1 MTWDLRPPHTGN
13 ARPRVL
19 CVDDEPVILQI
30 LRRLLEVQ
38 GFEPVTCGDPVAAIA
53 LFDDSSFDVVI
64 TDIHM
69 PGMDGLALM
78 KALRA
83 RQPELP
89 VMVVTGHGTVDTAIQ
104 ALREGASGMLV
115 KPFTGEELLGEV
127 RRALAASQMRY
138 EALQYRY
145 LSPVLDSIAL
155 TLSTAIEARN
165 LETGEHCR
173 QLGVLSERMAAVLG
187 RDERQRMTIR
197 IGGYL
202 HDIGKIGIADAILLK
217 PGRLT
222 DEEMAEM
229 RRHSEIGAAILEV
242 HEAMAD
248 IAQIVRHH
256 HERWDGQ
263 GYPGGLA
270 GTAIPLGGRIIA
282 VADAFSAMTS
292 DRIYRPALPS
302 IGPGPSYAPTAARSS
317 IRRSSPPSSR
327 SSTRRATSGLWM
339 TRSSRSW
346 SRTSTSRCPH
356 RTNGRQGWRCCPSS
370 NPWSCLSR
378 PCRGP
383 GRGLPGGAGRRGVRG
398 HRLRRGLRDRRSRRG
413 HGIRAAAGRLI
424 ESATGPGLRGG
435 VRRYRRFLLT
445 IQIPSSTSSA
455 GPSRRPA
462 STFM

>member
-1 MTWDLRPPHTGN
+1 MTWDLRPSHTGN
-13 ARPRVL
+13 PRPRVL
-19 CVDDEPVILQI
+19 CVDDKPVILQI
-30 LRRLLEVQ
+30 LSRLLEVQ

-270 GTAIPLGGRIIA
+270 RTAIPLGGRIIA

-292 DRIYRPALPS
+292 DRIYRPKLSMDRAWAELRAHCGTQFDPEIVAAFEQVVDEEGHLRALDDS
-302 IGPGPSYAPTAARSS
+302 IEQKLESDVHVP
-317 IRRSSPPSSR
+317 
-327 SSTRRATSGLWM
+327 L
-339 TRSSRSW
+339 
-346 SRTSTSRCPH
+346 STSNEWQERLAMLPVLEPVVVSVEARVEALAEACPVA
-356 RTNGRQGWRCCPSS
+356 P
-370 NPWSCLSR
+370 
-378 PCRGP
+378 
-383 GRGLPGGAGRRGVRG
+383 AGEECAV
-398 HRLRRGLRDRRSRRG
+398 
-413 HGIRAAAGRLI
+413 I
-424 ESATGPGLRGG
+424 
-435 VRRYRRFLLT
+435 
-445 IQIPSSTSSA
+445 
-455 GPSRRPA
+455 A
-462 STFM
+462 SGEGCEIVVPVEGTASGQPQVA

>member
-1 MTWDLRPPHTGN
+1 MTWDLRPPHSGN

-30 LRRLLEVQ
+30 LKRLLEVQ
-38 GFEPVTCGDPVAAIA
+38 GFEPVTCGDPTAAIA
-53 LFDDSSFDVVI
+53 LFDESAFDVVI

-78 KALRA
+78 KLLRERA
-83 RQPELP
+83 PELP

-115 KPFTGEELLGEV
+115 KPFTGEELLSEV

-173 QLGVLSERMAAVLG
+173 QLGVLSERMATVLG
-187 RDERQRMTIR
+187 EDEHWRMTIR

-202 HDIGKIGIADAILLK
+202 HDIGKIGIADAVLLK

-222 DEEMAEM
+222 DEEIAEM
-229 RRHSEIGAAILEV
+229 RRHSEIGSAILEV

-256 HERWDGQ
+256 HERWDGH
-263 GYPGGLA
+263 GYPDGLA
-270 GTAIPLGGRIIA
+270 GTTIPLGARIIA

-292 DRIYRPALPS
+292 DRIYRAALPVD
-302 IGPGPSYAPTAARSS
+302 
-317 IRRSSPPSSR
+317 
-327 SSTRRATSGLWM
+327 RAWAELHAHSG
-339 TRSSRSW
+339 TQFD
-346 SRTSTSRCPH
+346 PEIVAVFEKVVDE
-356 RTNGRQGWRCCPSS
+356 
-370 NPWSCLSR
+370 
-378 PCRGP
+378 
-383 GRGLPGGAGRRGVRG
+383 GG
-398 HRLRRGLRDRRSRRG
+398 RLRNLEVAPKESLEAEVHVPYTISEGWQAHLAMLPILEPLVAAVKAKAEPCPVAPAGEPCAVIDSGEGCESVEPVGEGSAQAPESLDGRDAGSRQV
-413 HGIRAAAGRLI
+413 A
-424 ESATGPGLRGG
+424 
-435 VRRYRRFLLT
+435 
-445 IQIPSSTSSA
+445 
-455 GPSRRPA
+455 
-462 STFM
+462 

>member
-1 MTWDLRPPHTGN
+1 MTWDLRPSRSGN

-30 LRRLLEVQ
+30 LHRLLEAQ
-38 GFEPVTCGDPVAAIA
+38 GFEPVPCGDPMTA
-53 LFDDSSFDVVI
+53 LSTFAGGSFDVVI

-69 PGMDGLALM
+69 TGMNGLTLM
-78 KALRA
+78 RALRDVC
-83 RQPELP
+83 PELP
-89 VMVVTGHGTVDTAIQ
+89 VVIVTGQGTVDTAIQ

-115 KPFTGEELLGEV
+115 KPFTGEELLAEV
-127 RRALAASQMRY
+127 RRALSATQMRY

-187 RDERQRMTIR
+187 LDERRQMTIR

-222 DEEMAEM
+222 ESEMAEM

-256 HERWDGQ
+256 HERWDGR
-263 GYPGGLA
+263 GYPDALVGG
-270 GTAIPLGGRIIA
+270 AIPIGGRIIA
-282 VADAFSAMTS
+282 VADAFSAMTT
-292 DRIYRPALPS
+292 DRIYRPALTLDRAWAELHAHAGTQFDPEIVAVFEQVVDEGGS
-302 IGPGPSYAPTAARSS
+302 LRQLPPALEHRFNSDVHVPLSSTDELHARLAMLPVLAPVVVDVKTAAEHCPVAPAGEECAVTASGEGCD
-317 IRRSSPPSSR
+317 IVVATDGSPTPS
-327 SSTRRATSGLWM
+327 T
-339 TRSSRSW
+339 
-346 SRTSTSRCPH
+346 
-356 RTNGRQGWRCCPSS
+356 
-370 NPWSCLSR
+370 
-378 PCRGP
+378 
-383 GRGLPGGAGRRGVRG
+383 GASQV
-398 HRLRRGLRDRRSRRG
+398 
-413 HGIRAAAGRLI
+413 A
-424 ESATGPGLRGG
+424 
-435 VRRYRRFLLT
+435 
-445 IQIPSSTSSA
+445 
-455 GPSRRPA
+455 
-462 STFM
+462 

>member
-1 MTWDLRPPHTGN
+1 MTWDLRPFRSGN

-38 GFEPVTCGDPVAAIA
+38 GFEPVACNDPLAAVHDFVEGA
-53 LFDDSSFDVVI
+53 FDVVI

-69 PGMDGLALM
+69 PRMDGLALM
-78 KALRA
+78 RALRA
-83 RQPELP
+83 VQPELP
-89 VMVVTGHGTVDTAIQ
+89 VVVVTGHGTVDTAIQ
-104 ALREGASGMLV
+104 ALREGATGMLV
-115 KPFTGEELLGEV
+115 KPFTGEELLAEV
-127 RRALAASQMRY
+127 RRALSSAQMRY

-187 RDERQRMTIR
+187 LDEHKQMTIR

-222 DEEMAEM
+222 ESEMAEM

-242 HEAMAD
+242 HDAMAD

-256 HERWDGQ
+256 HERWDGR
-263 GYPGGLA
+263 GYPDALVGA
-270 GTAIPLGGRIIA
+270 SIPLGGRIIA

-292 DRIYRPALPS
+292 DRIYRPALPLDRAWAELRAHS
-302 IGPGPSYAPTAARSS
+302 GSQFDPEIVEVFEQVVDERGEIRPLDPAVERTLNNEVHVPLAATEELHARLAMLPLLEPLSAPVRTAAEDCPVADDSGECAVIAS
-317 IRRSSPPSSR
+317 GEGCEIVVAQDGKTDPPPG
-327 SSTRRATSGLWM
+327 TRQVA
-339 TRSSRSW
+339 
-346 SRTSTSRCPH
+346 
-356 RTNGRQGWRCCPSS
+356 
-370 NPWSCLSR
+370 
-378 PCRGP
+378 
-383 GRGLPGGAGRRGVRG
+383 
-398 HRLRRGLRDRRSRRG
+398 
-413 HGIRAAAGRLI
+413 
-424 ESATGPGLRGG
+424 
-435 VRRYRRFLLT
+435 
-445 IQIPSSTSSA
+445 
-455 GPSRRPA
+455 
-462 STFM
+462 

>member
-222 DEEMAEM
+222 DEEMVEM

-256 HERWDGQ
+256 HERWDGM
-263 GYPGGLA
+263 GYPDRLA
-270 GTAIPLGGRIIA
+270 GTAIPVGGRIIA

-292 DRIYRPALPS
+292 DRIYRPALPVDRAWAELRAHRGTQFDPEIVAAFEQVVDEEGHLRALDDS
-302 IGPGPSYAPTAARSS
+302 IEQKLDADVHVP
-317 IRRSSPPSSR
+317 
-327 SSTRRATSGLWM
+327 L
-339 TRSSRSW
+339 
-346 SRTSTSRCPH
+346 STSNEWQARLAMLPVLEPVVVTVKARVEALAEACPVAPAGEECAVIASGEGCEMVVPVDG
-356 RTNGRQGWRCCPSS
+356 TE
-370 NPWSCLSR
+370 
-378 PCRGP
+378 P
-383 GRGLPGGAGRRGVRG
+383 GRPQVA
-398 HRLRRGLRDRRSRRG
+398 
-413 HGIRAAAGRLI
+413 
-424 ESATGPGLRGG
+424 
-435 VRRYRRFLLT
+435 
-445 IQIPSSTSSA
+445 
-455 GPSRRPA
+455 
-462 STFM
+462 